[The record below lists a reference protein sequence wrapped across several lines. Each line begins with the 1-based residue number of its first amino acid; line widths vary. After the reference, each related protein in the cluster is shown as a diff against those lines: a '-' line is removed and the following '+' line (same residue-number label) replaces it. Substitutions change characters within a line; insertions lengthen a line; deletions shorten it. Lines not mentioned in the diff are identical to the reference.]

1 MRLYIYIFLNKLA
14 NKVTSST
21 ALIIFIILLLSKCHG
36 KQASLKKHTHLFVF
50 FALYVVLINNMC
62 ILSTYAHIHILLWGF
77 YICYKRISLSA
88 QRMYEC
94 VHFILLIHH
103 ITYMETSLLIYDNIH
118 TLATLLGTPC

>member
-1 MRLYIYIFLNKLA
+1 MKIIKSTGFVCYRVYGKEAGENHEVIYIFLNKLA

-62 ILSTYAHIHILLWGF
+62 ILSKYAHIQMLLWGF
-77 YICYKRISLSA
+77 YICYKRIYLYLH
-88 QRMYEC
+88 REC
-94 VHFILLIHH
+94 MNVYILYCLY
-103 ITYMETSLLIYDNIH
+103 IT
-118 TLATLLGTPC
+118 